1 LDIEPLDTETDT
13 AMAVARRPSG
23 SIGPGHAFR
32 VKWKSFVLYD
42 LVSLVCVVLG
52 VVFFFAPGSESY
64 DEMSDHESGQVHLIV
79 TQATL
84 LILTGLVCVSLFFE
98 AVQEYLEHSI
108 HAVYRPVLN
117 ALNTELMGMGFLA
130 IIVYFVLKSEVL
142 LDVGRRTVCLTDDK
156 YMDANGVPVAEYHCD
171 EKIIHMFEDI
181 HMSLFLVLVMFFAR
195 ACLLLFQTDM
205 IGDDWVE
212 MENDLSIKGEHK
224 IREEFDQ
231 VMSTV
236 TSSVRERKDKQETY
250 EFMLFKKRFV
260 EQMKASSTGVDM
272 DSDFSFADYL
282 NICSSHIAQ
291 EVVEIPPI
299 EWCALEVFF
308 FFFWLGLRQPDYM
321 RIRFFLAFAILL
333 VILCFQLIG
342 KVEWVLQ
349 QVVTPYPK
357 PQTSSWPCFT
367 SFKPGSKQVV
377 HPKSPT
383 AKPEPLFFQELHKG
397 HHGLPSHVQEA
408 LFWKGSEHFTL
419 HLLRF
424 FMLTSMIFFVVLITI
439 IPFASAMGSLHIL
452 FVILPVPFLGAGLTL
467 VPHELL
473 KDFTICTN
481 VEFMKKPKIVEKV
494 SRDIRIK
501 KSLRAIKV
509 LRSLQS
515 QKFQKAGLQT
525 DSTDTTRMDQVK
537 VKELME
543 LKRTFSV
550 FDLDHSGSV
559 DLSELGGLMQA
570 LGIGLDDD
578 EKDNV
583 MKEFDVSGD
592 GNISFDEFF
601 TYMNRRNQKIDPD
614 EVIRDVFEMIDQ
626 DGSGTVSKL
635 EFQST
640 LEKLG
645 TGLKAR
651 EIEDLLR
658 EIDTGGDGQI
668 SLDEFSLVLRKYN

>member
-1 LDIEPLDTETDT
+1 ME
-13 AMAVARRPSG
+13 RRASG
-23 SIGPGHAFR
+23 SIPMHAFK
-32 VKWKSFVLYD
+32 VKWKSFAIYD
-42 LVSLVCVVLG
+42 FASLVCIMVGVL
-52 VVFFFAPGSESY
+52 FFFMPGSMAYE
-64 DEMSDHESGQVHLIV
+64 DMADHEGGQVHLIV

-98 AVQEYLEHSI
+98 SVQEFLEHSI

-130 IIVYFVLKSEVL
+130 IIVYFVLKSEIL
-142 LDVGRRTVCLTDDK
+142 LTVGENTVCLTQDK
-156 YMDANGVPVAEYHCD
+156 YMIDGVPDPVYHCD

-195 ACLLLFQTDM
+195 SCLLLFQTDI
-205 IGDDWVE
+205 IGDDWEE
-212 MENDLSIKGEHK
+212 MEHNLSIKGEMK
-224 IREEFDQ
+224 IRQEFDQ
-231 VMSTV
+231 IMSSV
-236 TSSVRERKDKQETY
+236 TSSARERKDKQETY

-260 EQMKASSTGVDM
+260 EQMNASSTGVDM

-282 NICSSHIAQ
+282 NICSSHLAQ
-291 EVVEIPPI
+291 EVVEIPPV
-299 EWCALEVFF
+299 EWCALELFF
-308 FFFWLGLRQPDYM
+308 FFLWLGLRQPDYM
-321 RIRFFLAFAILL
+321 RVRFFIAYAIIS

-342 KVEWVLQ
+342 KLEWVLQ
-349 QVVTPYPK
+349 QMVTPYPV
-357 PQTSSWPCFT
+357 PQKKSMWPCCT
-367 SFKPGSKQVV
+367 SFKPGKQAVV
-377 HPKSPT
+377 HPDGAT

-397 HHGLPSHVQEA
+397 HHGLPMHVQEG
-408 LFWKGSEHFTL
+408 LFWRGSEHFTL

-424 FMLTSMIFFVVLITI
+424 FMLTSMIFFVMLITI
-439 IPFASAMGSLHIL
+439 LPFASVMGPMHVMI
-452 FVILPVPFLGAGLTL
+452 VCIPIPFIGAGLL
-467 VPHELL
+467 FVPHELL

-481 VEFMKKPKIVEKV
+481 VEFMKKPKVVEKV

-515 QKFQKAGLQT
+515 QKYQKSSIVT
-525 DSTDTTRMDQVK
+525 DSVDPANMGQAR

-550 FDLDHSGSV
+550 FDLDSSGSV

-578 EKDNV
+578 EKDHV

-592 GNISFDEFF
+592 GNISFDEFW
-601 TYMNRRNQKIDPD
+601 TYMNRRNKKIDPD